1 MKRPREVKKRTVNET
16 NTAYN
21 TDCLAYMKSLP
32 DNYFDLAVCDPPY
45 GDANGNGVAGDAR
58 GRLPVS
64 KNGRWEKYA
73 KDRDGSSQN
82 VQVERER
89 VTRTGG
95 TWAEK
100 YGKKSSRGT

>member
-1 MKRPREVKKRTVNET
+1 MTE
-16 NTAYN
+16 AFN

-89 VTRTGG
+89 ERRSASV
-95 TWAEK
+95 
-100 YGKKSSRGT
+100 